1 MRSSCLPLKLAWS
14 SKGKCLWIALCWIV
28 SMRLAQKTSI
38 EHNNLPPVCSF
49 LSFLSLLDLRCGLW
63 TWSSMFACC
72 VFTNFEEP
80 STKLAWPVA
89 STSKN
94 LENLSD
100 KQSRYWRQLIDK
112 IHKTSSRLGSHAPQ
126 FVLEPHVAHI
136 NHPQLQDLVHSQ

>member
-1 MRSSCLPLKLAWS
+1 MLFLVLFVLVGLA
-14 SKGKCLWIALCWIV
+14 
-28 SMRLAQKTSI
+28 MRLVDLVL
-38 EHNNLPPVCSF
+38 HVCV
-49 LSFLSLLDLRCGLW
+49 LL
-63 TWSSMFACC
+63 
-72 VFTNFEEP
+72 FTNFEEP